1 MNYKSSLET
10 FIQTIT
16 TLSSIQHPASSIQ
29 HSALGTMNYKSSL
42 ETTIDT
48 SISGF
53 IQTKTNDEFP
63 MDIVKIIAD
72 NTLDFNRDK
81 SASIIR
87 KAWIKY
93 HDTKYPKSS
102 SAKCDDCGTWRR
114 EGGLKYVNACHNGED
129 IYCCR
134 KMVCINYCLIRC
146 NQLQCMK
153 KFEVPREFYKEDGR
167 FGKCMCPYCDE
178 VNIMF
183 EYWEGPRETNDPL
196 CRWNKR

>member
-1 MNYKSSLET
+1 MDNCNYNSSLET
-10 FIQTIT
+10 I
-16 TLSSIQHPASSIQ
+16 
-29 HSALGTMNYKSSL
+29 
-42 ETTIDT
+42 IDT

-53 IQTKTNDEFP
+53 IQGKTNDMFP

-87 KAWIKY
+87 NAWIKY

-102 SAKCDDCGTWRR
+102 SEKCYDCGTWRR
-114 EGGLKYVNACHNGED
+114 EGELKYVNACHNGAMN

-134 KMVCINYCLIRC
+134 KMVCKKYCLIRC
-146 NQLQCMK
+146 NQPQCMK
-153 KFEVPREFYKEDGR
+153 KIEVPRKFYDEDGG
-167 FGKCMCPYCDE
+167 FGNCMCPYCDE

-183 EYWEGPRETNDPL
+183 EYWEGSRAWNDPL
-196 CRWNKR
+196 FHRD